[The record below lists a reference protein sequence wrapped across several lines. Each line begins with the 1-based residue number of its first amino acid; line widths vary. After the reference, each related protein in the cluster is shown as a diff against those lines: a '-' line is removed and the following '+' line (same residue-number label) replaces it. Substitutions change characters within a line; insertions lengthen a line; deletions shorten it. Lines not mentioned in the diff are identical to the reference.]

1 MMTIHTKN
9 GRWPWPLRS
18 ASFRETL
25 AALQSNSENKV
36 KKDNSRD
43 RAR

>member
-1 MMTIHTKN
+1 MIIHTKN
-9 GRWPWPLRS
+9 RRWSWPPRS

-25 AALQSNSENKV
+25 AALQSNAENKV